1 MVKRL
6 PQTEMLDL
14 GQVFSDQR
22 SYDVAPPEYR
32 QAIEKYKRPHMF

>member
-14 GQVFSDQR
+14 GQAFSDQR